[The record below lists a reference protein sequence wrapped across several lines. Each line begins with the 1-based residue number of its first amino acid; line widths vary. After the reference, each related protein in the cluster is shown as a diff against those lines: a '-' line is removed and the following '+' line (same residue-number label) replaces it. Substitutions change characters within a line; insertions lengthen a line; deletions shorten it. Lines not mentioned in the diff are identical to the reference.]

1 MANNALWYK
10 TLMPKKLIDIVRE
23 DIDDATKDLKGAKV
37 FSGVQH
43 SIRDSRVDW
52 LPSYHWIV
60 GLCYH
65 YVLRANRD
73 NFLYDISGFD
83 QESMQYTSYNEGEY
97 YNWHVDAGLNCFR
110 NPGENKQ
117 ENFVFEKSEEVRK
130 LSVIVQLSDPDE
142 YEGGEVQLM
151 SDNDSSFFLP
161 KTRGTVIVFD
171 SRTKHRV
178 KKVISGH
185 RQSLVGWVVG
195 PRWK

>member
-1 MANNALWYK
+1 MANIAIWYK
-10 TLMPKKLIDIVRE
+10 TSMPPKLIDIVR
-23 DIDDATKDLKGAKV
+23 DDVNNSTKNLKEATV

-43 SIRDSRVDW
+43 SIRDSKVDW

-65 YVLRANRD
+65 YVLRANRE

-83 QESMQYTSYNEGEY
+83 HDQMQYTSYNEGEY
-97 YNWHVDAGLNCFR
+97 YNWHVDAGLDSFHKPSTN
-110 NPGENKQ
+110 NQ
-117 ENFVFEKSEEVRK
+117 ENFVIRNSEEVRK
-130 LSVIVQLSDPDE
+130 LSVIVQLSDSDE

-151 SDNDSSFFLP
+151 NDGSSSFFLP
-161 KTRGTVIVFD
+161 KTKGTVIVFD
-171 SRTKHRV
+171 SRTRHRV

>member
-23 DIDDATKDLKGAKV
+23 DIDDATKDLKEAKV

-161 KTRGTVIVFD
+161 KQRNCYCF
-171 SRTKHRV
+171 
-178 KKVISGH
+178 
-185 RQSLVGWVVG
+185 
-195 PRWK
+195 

>member
-1 MANNALWYK
+1 MANCAIWYK
-10 TLMPKKLIDIVRE
+10 TSMPPKLIDIVR
-23 DIDDATKDLKGAKV
+23 DDVNNSTKNLKEATV
-37 FSGVQH
+37 FSGVQY
-43 SIRDSRVDW
+43 SIRDSKVDW

-65 YVLRANRD
+65 YVLRANRE

-83 QESMQYTSYNEGEY
+83 HESMQYTSYNEGEY
-97 YNWHVDAGLNCFR
+97 YNWHIDAGLDSFHKPSTN
-110 NPGENKQ
+110 NQ
-117 ENFVFEKSEEVRK
+117 ENFVIRNSEEVRK

-151 SDNDSSFFLP
+151 NDDNSSFFLP
-161 KTRGTVIVFD
+161 KTKGTVIVFD
-171 SRTKHRV
+171 SRVRHRV

>member
-1 MANNALWYK
+1 MANSAIWYK
-10 TLMPKKLIDIVRE
+10 TSMPKKLIDIVR
-23 DIDDATKDLKGAKV
+23 DDVNNSEKNLKEANV
-37 FSGVQH
+37 FAGVQH

-65 YVLRANRD
+65 YVLRANRE

-83 QESMQYTSYNEGEY
+83 HESMQYTSYNEGEY
-97 YNWHVDAGLNCFR
+97 YNWHVDAGLDSYYK
-110 NPGENKQ
+110 PVENNQ
-117 ENFVFEKSEEVRK
+117 ENFVIRNSEEIRK
-130 LSVIVQLSDPDE
+130 LSVIVQLSDPEE

-151 SDNDSSFFLP
+151 GDDGSTFFLP
-161 KTRGTVIVFD
+161 KVRGTVIVFD
-171 SRTKHRV
+171 SRMRHRV
-178 KKVISGH
+178 KKIASGH